1 MQEAEVSSLQRLTCH
16 FISQLVP
23 AAREERDNCS
33 ISSGASGQIDYYFV
47 SLKRLNNCDLDY
59 ATKKNPHTRGGISAH
74 GLFLQVGSL
83 CLNSRDEVRVV
94 SHLLLQSLQEGEI
107 CGISRPQTLFILHMI
122 GLQHRVYFV
131 PVPMHRLQ
139 TLAHTHQYGYNP
151 SVFLLNQV
159 TDDLVVEEL
168 NWLPLGQSS
177 QSINLPSSVITRLLQ
192 FVSRSHSY
200 LYSLSFIL
208 FLLSLQCELDEKLLQ
223 LFIAVVYTELFE
235 TDRKHI
241 YICHELILFNI
252 MCKTKT
258 RK

>member
-16 FISQLVP
+16 LISQLVP
-23 AAREERDNCS
+23 AAKEERDNCS

-47 SLKRLNNCDLDY
+47 SLKRLNNCDFDY
-59 ATKKNPHTRGGISAH
+59 ATKKNPHTWGGISAH
-74 GLFLQVGSL
+74 GFFLQVGSL
-83 CLNSRDEVRVV
+83 CLNSRDKVRVV

-177 QSINLPSSVITRLLQ
+177 QSINLPSSVITHLLQ
-192 FVSRSHSY
+192 FCLTLTQLPLFPQLHTLPAQPSVWAGWKVAAAFHCSS
-200 LYSLSFIL
+200 LYRTVRNWEEAHLHLSWVNFI
-208 FLLSLQCELDEKLLQ
+208 QYN
-223 LFIAVVYTELFE
+223 V
-235 TDRKHI
+235 
-241 YICHELILFNI
+241 
-252 MCKTKT
+252 
-258 RK
+258 